1 MDVFYSVETE
11 EMKSVPLRIVI
22 YTNENANEVY
32 FNWEIFK
39 FRLGTPNPEVFQ
51 IPELAVW

>member
-51 IPELAVW
+51 FPELAVW